1 MGERIKVQAQATSG
15 NTNLFL
21 YESKRPVKSVAGES
35 IEQLERVKAENVRLA
50 KTVRDLEKKIAR
62 IVASGASTY
71 QATHESNE
79 ESEVQ

>member
-35 IEQLERVKAENVRLA
+35 IEQLERVKAENVRLS

-62 IVASGASTY
+62 IAASGASTG
-71 QATHESNE
+71 QAT
-79 ESEVQ
+79 